1 MCLSCGHALHIR
13 ADGACMT
20 CGCPKLVTSW
30 DEPKTVKGV
39 YEDQKGNVYVKPD
52 DLRGAPSDVI
62 LHPLNKLTPP
72 DEAA

>member
-1 MCLSCGHALHIR
+1 MCLACGHALHIR

-30 DEPKTVKGV
+30 DEPKTEAPVKKV
-39 YEDQKGNVYVKPD
+39 V
-52 DLRGAPSDVI
+52 
-62 LHPLNKLTPP
+62 PLEKLTPP